1 MKKPRIK
8 HVIAI
13 GATCLLVVF
22 IVIIVCDVLVT
33 SNAKARTFDDVSDVP
48 HNKVGLLLA
57 TSPITPQGE
66 HNYYFDNRV
75 KAADE
80 LYKAGKVD
88 FIIASGGDYTQAQP
102 NGCDEPS
109 AIRDSLVARGIPE
122 NRIVLD
128 YDGTRTLNSIAKAR
142 EVYDLDSLTLISQK
156 YHNERA
162 IYLAD
167 KHGLHAVGYNAAP
180 SPVRSKRI
188 KNTLREYLA
197 RVKMFIDVSQNQE
210 PMARISKTKY
220 EEIKTTITN
229 YLSRSGMSEFEQKDF
244 IYELCDTIHPC
255 LNSVFFKYNTTI
267 NGFNVEGIFSIAP
280 DGNIDY
286 QGGSTICATLFFSS
300 DSLTFSIHHPTFK
313 IPTDEFSNT
322 LKALDCIELS
332 YNHPIFPNPQKIPL
346 DSIRDLPFAFIDI
359 DFDGNKELLLSY
371 PGNGQKNISTYNA
384 YALPELND
392 VNPFKGY
399 IWNCL
404 DEWTV
409 FDYETQTIISSLWGG
424 YDGSEKWYF
433 KYEGNRLKSY
443 KKEEYTHWFDS
454 LKTSTPIP

>member
-1 MKKPRIK
+1 M
-8 HVIAI
+8 AI
-13 GATCLLVVF
+13 GAICLLVVF

-88 FIIASGGDYTQAQP
+88 FIIASGGDYTQEQA

-162 IYLAD
+162 LYLAD

-197 RVKMFIDVSQNQE
+197 RVKMFIDVWSEDGKGKQNE
-210 PMARISKTKY
+210 DS
-220 EEIKTTITN
+220 
-229 YLSRSGMSEFEQKDF
+229 LSFYSSFQMLDYKKDG
-244 IYELCDTIHPC
+244 L
-255 LNSVFFKYNTTI
+255 S
-267 NGFNVEGIFSIAP
+267 NVERGSIMSAK
-280 DGNIDY
+280 
-286 QGGSTICATLFFSS
+286 S
-300 DSLTFSIHHPTFK
+300 DILNARNLALVIYL
-313 IPTDEFSNT
+313 SNT
-322 LKALDCIELS
+322 LNDLDIWLSECHVWDALSEDIYKFIVAKTDMQWETSMTGTAGSSYCAVSNYDMAIARSIFLESMIVNPYGWSISDKYALMSDTSLS
-332 YNHPIFPNPQKIPL
+332 NEIL
-346 DSIRDLPFAFIDI
+346 I
-359 DFDGNKELLLSY
+359 DFSYDNIITNIYEYLNGFCLNYRIGSWRNKGLFDSWLS
-371 PGNGQKNISTYNA
+371 
-384 YALPELND
+384 
-392 VNPFKGY
+392 
-399 IWNCL
+399 
-404 DEWTV
+404 
-409 FDYETQTIISSLWGG
+409 ETQLIIKSLLNNLDVFLMYNTQAILCTTGYKSSLYLQLWLLAQLEQIIKLG
-424 YDGSEKWYF
+424 DW
-433 KYEGNRLKSY
+433 
-443 KKEEYTHWFDS
+443 
-454 LKTSTPIP
+454 